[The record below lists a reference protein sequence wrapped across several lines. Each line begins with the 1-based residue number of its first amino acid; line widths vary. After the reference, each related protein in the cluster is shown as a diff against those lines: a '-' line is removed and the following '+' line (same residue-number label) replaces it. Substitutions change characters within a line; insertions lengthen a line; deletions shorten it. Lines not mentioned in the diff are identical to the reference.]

1 MNLSL
6 YRDEDTWLHRLD
18 PRTKMIGVL
27 MFFILSMCFNHPL
40 FMAGVTFWVILI
52 ALSARVHPVFW
63 TLRRILVLLILF
75 STALW
80 PFFISGPTTIW
91 VWKSLTVSR
100 ESLLYGIA
108 MGLRLATFVMAGLLL
123 LATTRNEEITNGL
136 IRMGL
141 PYPIAFALAT
151 ALRLVP
157 TFAGAGA
164 TIVQAQVSRGLDLES
179 KNIFGRFASFIPL
192 AVPMFITA
200 IRYTNLLAMALE
212 SKGFS
217 PNAPRTLYYTPK
229 MGKQDWG
236 VLIFLALILAVAL
249 YLRLACGTGV
259 TIPGRM

>member
-6 YRDEDTWLHRLD
+6 YRDEETWLHRLD

-27 MFFILSMCFNHPL
+27 IVFSLSLCFNHPL
-40 FMAGVTFWVILI
+40 FMAGVASGMFLIAISSRAHPVVWTMRYILI
-52 ALSARVHPVFW
+52 L
-63 TLRRILVLLILF
+63 LVLF
-75 STALW
+75 SAALW
-80 PFFISGPTTIW
+80 PFFVKGPTTIFS
-91 VWKSLTVSR
+91 WKSLTVSR

-108 MGLRLATFVMAGLLL
+108 MGLRLATFVMAGLIF

-141 PYPIAFALAT
+141 PYPVAFALVT

-157 TFAGAGA
+157 TFAGVGG

-179 KNIFGRFASFIPL
+179 KNVFGRIAGFIPL

-212 SKGFS
+212 SRGFS
-217 PNAPRTLYYTPK
+217 PVNPRTLYYVPK
-229 MGKQDWG
+229 MKKSDWG
-236 VLIFLALILAVAL
+236 VLSLLTCLLAVSL
-249 YLRLACGTGV
+249 YIRLACGLGV
-259 TIPGRM
+259 VISGRM